1 MRDCCVAAFVAR
13 ITAGQGAMERMAWI
27 ARAGRGRRARP
38 WAEVKGRERAPGSKV
53 RRAGRAA
60 RRIFTSCEGR

>member
-27 ARAGRGRRARP
+27 ARAGRGEEGEAVGGGEGEGAGAGVEGEAR
-38 WAEVKGRERAPGSKV
+38 GSGGE
-53 RRAGRAA
+53 AN
-60 RRIFTSCEGR
+60 FHEL